1 MTLESRRKKR
11 KNMTTTNIATKLLE
25 IQTELKAPKGQYN
38 KFGNFNYR
46 SAEDIIEAVKPI
58 CAKHGVLLTLR
69 DELNHVG
76 ERYYIRAIARLTDCE
91 SAEYI
96 ETCAFAREAATKS
109 GMDESQL
116 TGSTSSYARK
126 YALNGLFA
134 IDDTKDAD
142 TDEFGAI
149 TGKGQSAK
157 AKETTSRGGKKTSK
171 SEPVTSGLSY
181 REKVMIAG
189 EERGLSA
196 KALAEKYG
204 LTRETTEERFKEV
217 LKDLEGK

>member
-1 MTLESRRKKR
+1 MTK
-11 KNMTTTNIATKLLE
+11 NIATKLLE
-25 IQTELKAPKGQYN
+25 IQMELKAPKGQYN

-76 ERYYIRAIARLTDCE
+76 ERYYIKATARLTDCE

-96 ETCAFAREAATKS
+96 ETCAFAREAASKS
-109 GMDESQL
+109 GMDDSQL

-142 TDEFGAI
+142 TDEFGTI
-149 TGKGQSAK
+149 TGKGQPAK
-157 AKETTSRGGKKTSK
+157 ARETTSRGSKKATK
-171 SEPVTSGLSY
+171 PEPTAPELSY

>member
-1 MTLESRRKKR
+1 MTK
-11 KNMTTTNIATKLLE
+11 NIATKLLE

-76 ERYYIRAIARLTDCE
+76 ERYYIKATARLTDCE

-96 ETCAFAREAATKS
+96 ETCAFAREAASKS
-109 GMDESQL
+109 GMDDSQL

-142 TDEFGAI
+142 TDEYKRQTDANKEEEAFN
-149 TGKGQSAK
+149 K
-157 AKETTSRGGKKTSK
+157 AVE
-171 SEPVTSGLSY
+171 
-181 REKVMIAG
+181 
-189 EERGLSA
+189 
-196 KALAEKYG
+196 
-204 LTRETTEERFKEV
+204 
-217 LKDLEGK
+217 KDLSEEAKRPLSLNLLHLNSHIEKRL

>member
-1 MTLESRRKKR
+1 MTK
-11 KNMTTTNIATKLLE
+11 NIATKLLE

-76 ERYYIRAIARLTDCE
+76 ERYYIKATARLTDCE

-96 ETCAFAREAATKS
+96 ETCAFAREAASKS
-109 GMDESQL
+109 GMDDSQL

-142 TDEFGAI
+142 TDEFGTI

-157 AKETTSRGGKKTSK
+157 TKETTSRGSKKTT
-171 SEPVTSGLSY
+171 ELSY